1 MRACADLSPAAAW
14 PWGGQGI
21 VCSLQSLSCTASPR
35 GSLSPPCFASP
46 LALGELMRVRCSS
59 SRRLTAGELLRVDM
73 RVLNTDDKPFEFT
86 MALHT

>member
-1 MRACADLSPAAAW
+1 
-14 PWGGQGI
+14 
-21 VCSLQSLSCTASPR
+21 
-35 GSLSPPCFASP
+35 
-46 LALGELMRVRCSS
+46 MRVRCSS